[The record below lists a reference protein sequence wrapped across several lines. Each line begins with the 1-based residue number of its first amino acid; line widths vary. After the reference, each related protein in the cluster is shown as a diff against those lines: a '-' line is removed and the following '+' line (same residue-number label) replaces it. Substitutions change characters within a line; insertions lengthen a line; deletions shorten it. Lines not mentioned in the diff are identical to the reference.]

1 MMLNRTRLCP
11 EGCKGLPHYGGEC
24 PDDLLGDEPC
34 PLAVYPEE
42 IEKEKETKKYMAD
55 ATKKDTKITI
65 GPLRLS
71 YPKLFV
77 PEENDQGVLKYGAAF
92 LVPKSDTKTIA
103 MINKAVEAAKVAGTA
118 DKWKG
123 KTPPNLKM
131 PLRDGDVEKD
141 APEYAGHMFFN
152 ANSNNRPIVLDRA
165 KNKIDEDKFGDV
177 IYAGCYVYASFNAFA
192 FDAKGNR
199 GVSLGLQGVMK
210 WADGERLA
218 GGGSVAD
225 FDGIEAE
232 GPDTDDMGL

>member
-1 MMLNRTRLCP
+1 M
-11 EGCKGLPHYGGEC
+11 
-24 PDDLLGDEPC
+24 GDIADYYVDRQTAGKISC
-34 PLAVYPEE
+34 GNY
-42 IEKEKETKKYMAD
+42 KSKETKKYMAVD
-55 ATKKDTKITI
+55 KKDTKIVI

-77 PEENDQGVLKYGAAF
+77 PEANDKGVLKYSAAF

-103 MINKAVEAAKVAGTA
+103 AINAAVEAAKVVGLTT
-118 DKWKG
+118 KWNNKI
-123 KTPPNLKM
+123 PPNLKM

-152 ANSNNRPIVLDRA
+152 ANSNNKPIVLDRA
-165 KNKIDEDKFGDV
+165 KNKLDEDKFGEI

-192 FDAKGNR
+192 FDEKGNR
-199 GVSLGLQGVMK
+199 GLSLGLQGVMK
-210 WADGERLA
+210 WKDGERLA

-232 GPDTDDMGL
+232 PDGDDMGL